1 MRNRPLCVCVV
12 GAGPRGTVML
22 ERLCANAPLLA
33 PGCRIDVHV
42 MDANEPGGGRVW
54 RSDQCRLLLMNT
66 VAGDVTVFTD
76 DTVPM
81 EGPVLPGPS
90 QYEWARMVAR
100 GEVPAAEP
108 ETAAEAARMEPW
120 SYASRA
126 FQGRYLGWC
135 FRHLAETAPAG
146 MRVHVHRCRAVGI
159 DDAPDGRQV
168 VRLEDGSPPVV
179 ADAVVLSQGHT
190 DVTPTATERRLSEYA
205 AAEDLVYVPS
215 LNPAEAD
222 LSGIPAGEPVVLRG
236 LGLNFFDYM
245 ALLTEGRGGRFS
257 RRGDRLV
264 YHPSGAE
271 PLLWAGSGRGV
282 PYTARAE
289 IRQAVVHR
297 YRPRFLMPDVIAR
310 LRERAG
316 TGANDFMR
324 DLWPFVA
331 KEVGW
336 VYYGHPTW
344 ELPERDR
351 ARFEA
356 EYPTYEWGSEHM
368 EALLDD
374 LFPDPSSRWD
384 WDRVGDPLAGR
395 EFADREEL
403 QAWTLEML
411 RRDARES
418 RVGPAGSPRKATA
431 AMLRDLRDEVR
442 QVVSHQG
449 ISGES
454 YRQHIDGWFS
464 WLNNYLASGPPAA
477 RIEELIA
484 LVEAGIVRFL
494 GPRMRVETPGGAFV
508 ASSAGMP
515 GESVQAPA
523 MIEAHLPLIDLRR
536 TEDPLLRDL
545 LATGRCRP
553 HVIPNAD
560 GSGYETG
567 GLDVVEGTLRVV
579 DARGEPHPGRFSYG
593 PPIESVQWVTQ
604 IGARPYVSSRTLLQG
619 DAIARGAL
627 RRALALRAGTAQRT
641 SSSSGYRSA
650 VRASVA

>member
-1 MRNRPLCVCVV
+1 MSERPLTICVV
-12 GAGPRGTVML
+12 GGGPRGTVML
-22 ERLCANAPLLA
+22 ERLRANAPLLA

-42 MDANEPGGGRVW
+42 VDANEPGGGRVW

-90 QYEWARMVAR
+90 QYEWARMVAS
-100 GEVPAAEP
+100 GDVPAPEP
-108 ETAAEAARMEPW
+108 ETAAEAAGMKPW

-159 DDAPDGRQV
+159 DDEPDGRQA

-190 DVTPTATERRLSEYA
+190 DVTPTATERRLTEYA
-205 AAEDLVYVPS
+205 AAEGLTYVPS

-222 LSGIPAGEPVVLRG
+222 LSGIPAGEPVILRG

-245 ALLTEGRGGRFS
+245 ALLTMGRGGRFS
-257 RRGDRLV
+257 REGDRLV

-271 PLLWAGSGRGV
+271 PVLWAGSGRGV

-289 IRQAVVHR
+289 IHEAVVER
-297 YRPRFLMPDVIAR
+297 YRPRFLTPDVIAR
-310 LRERAG
+310 FRERAG

-324 DLWPFVA
+324 DLWPYVA

-336 VYYGHPTW
+336 VYHSHPTW
-344 ELPERDR
+344 GLSDRDR

-356 EYPTYEWGSEHM
+356 EYPACEWGSERM
-368 EALLDD
+368 RTLLDD
-374 LFPDPSSRWD
+374 LFPDPASRWD
-384 WDRVGDPLAGR
+384 WDRVSDPLAGR
-395 EFADREEL
+395 EFASREGL
-403 QAWTLEML
+403 QAWTLELL

-418 RVGPAGSPRKATA
+418 RIGPAGSPRKATA

-442 QVVSHQG
+442 QVVSHRG

-464 WLNNYLASGPPAA
+464 WLNNYLASGPPAS

-484 LVEAGIVRFL
+484 LAEAGVVRFL
-494 GPRMRVETPGGAFV
+494 GPHMRVETPGDAFV
-508 ASSAGMP
+508 GSSLSVP
-515 GESVQAPA
+515 GEPVRAPA

-536 TEDPLLRDL
+536 TKDPLMRDL

-567 GLDVVEGTLRVV
+567 GLDVVEVSLRVV
-579 DARGEPHPGRFSYG
+579 DARGRPHPGRFSYG

-619 DAIARGAL
+619 DAIARGSL
-627 RRALALRAGTAQRT
+627 VRALDLRAQT

-650 VRASVA
+650 ASASVA